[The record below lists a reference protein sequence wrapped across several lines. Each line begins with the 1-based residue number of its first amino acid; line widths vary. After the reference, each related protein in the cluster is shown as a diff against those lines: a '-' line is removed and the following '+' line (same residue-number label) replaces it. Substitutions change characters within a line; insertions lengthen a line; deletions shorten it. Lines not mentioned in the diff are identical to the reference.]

1 MENQFSKIYI
11 TDEQYNELFQTIH
24 TIFASST
31 KTSETIVDQQNEPHP
46 PTVLLILRGLPGTGK
61 SSLGKKI
68 AEAFNGVQFE
78 SDKNFTIAGD
88 YHFDPTLCGLSHE
101 LTQAEA
107 RQAMAH
113 HLPLVVISN
122 TATRHWEYQVYVEA
136 GRQFGYTIV
145 IFDLFQH
152 LLTSLSLMT
161 PTTSSGTRNDKKE
174 EKEEERR
181 QAYFQYLA
189 SSNIHDVPPET
200 IVEMAR
206 RYEFSPQ
213 LITVEE
219 TRESVDN
226 SLSGDGSIKRRRL
239 GENKYIAVYDSGYFL
254 ALDILPADRSGR
266 DHNVLFLACLYACH
280 YLALLFDL
288 PSAYQM
294 IRKVVQRNLKSSTRG
309 GRSSVSVAGWAR
321 YHLTVLPPTDY
332 TKVKEKGQLDSFVEA
347 LQTLRLDSLLDNYLG
362 LQADPSSE
370 TFASAWEVVLSQ
382 MAMLQG
388 EIVQQEGSTIA
399 PARLTE
405 EIAALLDADQ
415 QSTTF
420 YLLLDRSHG
429 LLAELHA
436 LRQRF
441 LQELEE
447 EEDQMAA
454 EWLPHITL
462 AFTRNDL
469 HEVDR
474 LSGLEAFQMI
484 RNKLLGDSPVSLFQ
498 ADRASES
505 ERSMIV
511 SNLDIDGTRS
521 LCMELA
527 LHSETQLSF
536 STSYGFHVAD
546 VRIRR
551 GPFGDDATYKTHPI
565 LLQLLPRGL
574 VFLQSQTRVV
584 SNGYRPIWR
593 GLHSLPKFFGKEG
606 MEDDGAGLSSLELNL
621 RLHDYLSQA
630 DKLVIME
637 KVNGRAAS
645 CRFFQQQQQQQQ
657 QQDNEYYVIIGTK
670 LAHTIGRLDF
680 SRQRILL
687 EECYYQDLKASAEEV
702 QDESSSSGDYRN
714 ALILSNT
721 QALEKSLRWEN
732 LLELIQWLDGRT
744 LNGEVLD
751 PEDMHLVA
759 IDSLQWVFLCLSDF
773 ADRLARRPSSEGLLE
788 TLNTANHFMNDLPLL
803 DIVELSVAAGC
814 LNKKEVVIS
823 HAQDIAKEI
832 LPSEG
837 KVLYLIDRAGC
848 VLERIKYKTWWYV
861 YRRAIRQLACK
872 LLTRWND
879 QPQSSS
885 RDSSRRSTQQ
895 AQEATQK
902 KLQEQLIQLQKIVEN
917 MGKARGKESDI
928 GFQNK
933 LQGLKDK
940 VKDLEIRLGKESQYN
955 EEEVRVVRAR
965 RLESVLLELEN
976 EVKRRW
982 IQKFSFMCEDLG
994 GGEVYTAKVA
1004 EAIDHALAFL
1014 RYLQSELLVNEKATI
1029 KTFRRYYPVM
1039 WESFLLAKR

>member
-1 MENQFSKIYI
+1 MENKFSKVYI
-11 TDEQYNELFQTIH
+11 TDEQYNELYQTIQ
-24 TIFASST
+24 TILASST
-31 KTSETIVDQQNEPHP
+31 TSAIVDQNEPHP

-61 SSLGKKI
+61 SSLGKKL

-88 YHFDPTLCGLSHE
+88 YRFDPTLCGLSHE

-161 PTTSSGTRNDKKE
+161 PTTSSGSRTD
-174 EKEEERR
+174 KEEEEEREEGR
-181 QAYFQYLA
+181 QAYFQFLA
-189 SSNIHDVPPET
+189 SSNIHEVPPET
-200 IVEMAR
+200 VVEMAR

-213 LITVEE
+213 LITVQE
-219 TRESVDN
+219 TRGSLDN
-226 SLSGDGSIKRRRL
+226 SLGGDGSMKRRRL
-239 GENKYIAVYDSGYFL
+239 GDSKYIAVYDSGYFL
-254 ALDILPADRSGR
+254 ALDILPADRAGR

-321 YHLTVLPPTDY
+321 YHLTVLPPADY
-332 TKVKEKGQLDSFVEA
+332 DKVKEKEQLESFVEA

-370 TFASAWEVVLSQ
+370 AFASAWEVVLSQ

-388 EIVQQEGSTIA
+388 DIVQQEGSTIA

-405 EIAALLDADQ
+405 ETSALLGGDQ

-420 YLLLDRSHG
+420 YLLLDRSYG

-441 LQELEE
+441 LQEI
-447 EEDQMAA
+447 EEDKGAA

-462 AFTRNDL
+462 AFTHNDL

-474 LSGLEAFQMI
+474 LSGLGAFQTI
-484 RNKLLGDSPVSLFQ
+484 RNKLLGDSPVSVWNHLSQ
-498 ADRASES
+498 ADRTSES
-505 ERSMIV
+505 V
-511 SNLDIDGTRS
+511 VASNLDVDGARG
-521 LCMELA
+521 LCLELA

-536 STSYGFHVAD
+536 STACGFHVAD

-574 VFLQSQTRVV
+574 VFLQPQNRASD
-584 SNGYRPIWR
+584 GYRPILR

-621 RLHDYLSQA
+621 RLHDSLSQA

-645 CRFFQQQQQQQQ
+645 CRFFQQGS
-657 QQDNEYYVIIGTK
+657 EHYVIIGTK

-680 SRQRILL
+680 SGRRILL
-687 EECYYQDLKASAEEV
+687 EECYYQGKAPEEEE
-702 QDESSSSGDYRN
+702 QDESSSGDYRN
-714 ALILSNT
+714 SLILSNT
-721 QALEKSLRWEN
+721 QALERSLRWEH
-732 LLELIQWLDGRT
+732 LRELIRWLDGRT

-751 PEDMHLVA
+751 PEDMHLVT

-773 ADRLARRPSSEGLLE
+773 ADRLAGRSSSEGLLE
-788 TLNTANHFMNDLPLL
+788 TLSAANHFMNDLPLL
-803 DIVELSVAAGC
+803 DVVELSGC
-814 LNKKEVVIS
+814 LNKKDVVLS
-823 HAQDIAKEI
+823 RAQEIAKEV

-848 VLERIKYKTWWYV
+848 VLERIKYKTWWYI

-872 LLTRWND
+872 LLARWKD
-879 QPQSSS
+879 QPQSG
-885 RDSSRRSTQQ
+885 DSFRRSAQQ
-895 AQEATQK
+895 SQEATQK
-902 KLQEQLIQLQKIVEN
+902 KLQDQLIQCQKIVDN
-917 MGKARGKESDI
+917 MGKARGKEGDTA
-928 GFQNK
+928 FQSK

-940 VKDLEIRLGKESQYN
+940 VKDLEIRLGKESQYK
-955 EEEVRVVRAR
+955 EEEVREARSR
-965 RLESVLLELEN
+965 RLESVLLELES

-982 IQKFSFMCEDLG
+982 VVKFSFMCEDLG
-994 GGEVYTAKVA
+994 GGERYTAKVA
-1004 EAIDHALAFL
+1004 EAMDHALAFM
-1014 RYLQSELLVNEKATI
+1014 RYLQSELLINEKATI
-1029 KTFRRYYPVM
+1029 KAFRRYYPVM
-1039 WESFLLAKR
+1039 WENFLLASGI